1 MKRRIF
7 LWMGLAALCIVF
19 GLQTEGL
26 AKPQYVVKPG
36 DNLQKISK
44 RLGVS
49 PEALKAANQIDGDSL
64 KARQVLIIPGKEM
77 KRIHVVRKGETLSS
91 IARKNAISLDSLRAL
106 NNIRSSRL
114 RIGQK
119 LVVSATPQKK
129 EPAPDAEASLSG
141 DADVEEEGSDGDFLP
156 DNLAES
162 EGGGASAELLGRW
175 RNPDEQQLFVRVVRG
190 FLGAPYRLGGS
201 SVRGLDCSAFVKK
214 IYEFF
219 NISLPRT
226 AREQSRVGLA
236 VSREDLIPGDL
247 VFFNTRRPFGHVG
260 IYIGNNEFIHAS
272 SREKRVTINSLDS
285 AYFNKRFVKA
295 IRVKGI
301 DEGA

>member
-1 MKRRIF
+1 MKRQIF
-7 LWMGLAALCIVF
+7 LWVGLAAFCIVF

-49 PEALKAANQIDGDSL
+49 PEALKTANQLDGDSL
-64 KARQVLIIPGKEM
+64 QARQILTVPSKAM
-77 KRIHVVRKGETLSS
+77 KRIHIVRKGETLSG
-91 IARKNAISLDSLRAL
+91 IAKKNAISLTELRRL
-106 NNIRSSRL
+106 NRIHSSKL

-119 LVVSATPQKK
+119 LVLFVPSEKR
-129 EPAPDAEASLSG
+129 EPEAADEAALSG
-141 DADVEEEGSDGDFLP
+141 DVDQEEEGTDGDFLP

-175 RNPDEQQLFVRVVRG
+175 QNPDEQQLFVRVVRG

-226 AREQSRVGLA
+226 AREQSQVGLA

-285 AYFNKRFVKA
+285 AYFNKRFIKA

>member
-7 LWMGLAALCIVF
+7 LWMGLAALCIVL
-19 GLQTEGL
+19 GLQTEGF

-49 PEALKAANQIDGDSL
+49 PEALKAANELGSDSL
-64 KARQVLIIPGKEM
+64 KAQQVLIVPSKEM

-91 IARKNAISLDSLRAL
+91 IAKKNAIPLTELRTL

-119 LVVSATPQKK
+119 LVLFVPPQKK
-129 EPAPDAEASLSG
+129 DPGAAAEATVSG
-141 DADVEEEGSDGDFLP
+141 EVDVEEEGTDGDFLP
-156 DNLAES
+156 EDLTGS
-162 EGGGASAELLGRW
+162 SGGAASTELLGRW
-175 RNPDEQQLFVRVVRG
+175 QNPDEQQLFVRVVRG

-201 SVRGLDCSAFVKK
+201 SVRGIDCSAFVKN

-226 AREQSRVGLA
+226 AREQSRVGLT
-236 VSREDLIPGDL
+236 VSREDLVPGDL

-285 AYFNKRFVKA
+285 AYFNKRFIKA

>member
-1 MKRRIF
+1 MKRQIF
-7 LWMGLAALCIVF
+7 LWVGLAAFCILF
-19 GLQTEGL
+19 ALQTEGF
-26 AKPQYVVKPG
+26 ATPQYVVKPG

-49 PEALKAANQIDGDSL
+49 PEALKAANRLDGDSL
-64 KARQVLIIPGKEM
+64 KAQQILNVPSKEM
-77 KRIHVVRKGETLSS
+77 KRIHIVRKGETLSG
-91 IARKNAISLDSLRAL
+91 IAKKNALSLTELRRL
-106 NNIRSSRL
+106 NKIRSSKL

-119 LVVSATPQKK
+119 LVLFIPPQKK
-129 EPAPDAEASLSG
+129 QTEAAAG
-141 DADVEEEGSDGDFLP
+141 EVDIEEEGTDGDFLP
-156 DNLAES
+156 EDLAGS
-162 EGGGASAELLGRW
+162 NGGAASAELLGRW
-175 RNPDEQQLFVRVVRG
+175 QNPDEQQLFVRVVRG

-201 SVRGLDCSAFVKK
+201 SVRGIDCSAFVKN

-226 AREQSRVGLA
+226 AREQSRVGLT
-236 VSREDLIPGDL
+236 VSRDELIPGDL
-247 VFFNTRRPFGHVG
+247 VFFNTRRPYGHVG

-285 AYFNKRFVKA
+285 AYFNKRFIKA

>member
-7 LWMGLAALCIVF
+7 LWMGFAILCIAF
-19 GLQTEGL
+19 GFPAGGQ
-26 AKPQYVVKPG
+26 AKPQYVVQPG
-36 DNLQKISK
+36 DNLQKIAK

-49 PEALKAANQIDGDSL
+49 AEALKAANELGGDAL
-64 KARQVLIIPGKEM
+64 KARQTLIVPSGNA
-77 KRIHVVRKGETLSS
+77 KRIHTVRKGETLSG
-91 IARKNAISLDSLRAL
+91 IAKKNSLSLKELRKL
-106 NNIRSSRL
+106 NNLRSSTI

-119 LVVSATPQKK
+119 LVVYV
-129 EPAPDAEASLSG
+129 PAPKKDPDSFSG
-141 DADVEEEGSDGDFLP
+141 ETQSRDLDSEEEGADAEFLP
-156 DNLAES
+156 NILAERD
-162 EGGGASAELLGRW
+162 EATASSELLGRW
-175 RNPDEQQLFVRVVRG
+175 QSPEEQQLFVRVVRG

-201 SVRGLDCSAFVKK
+201 SVRGLDCSAFVRK

-219 NISLPRT
+219 EIRLPRT
-226 AREQSRVGLA
+226 AREQSRIGMA
-236 VSREDLIPGDL
+236 VSRENLTPGDL

-295 IRVKGI
+295 IRIKGI